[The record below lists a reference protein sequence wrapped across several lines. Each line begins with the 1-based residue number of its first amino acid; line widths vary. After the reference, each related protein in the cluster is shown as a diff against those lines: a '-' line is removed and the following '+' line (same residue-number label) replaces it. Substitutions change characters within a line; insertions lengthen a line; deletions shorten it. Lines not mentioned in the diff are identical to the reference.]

1 MFDSGL
7 GGLTVLRR
15 LLSLR
20 PGQPCIYL
28 ADTARVPYGGRSA
41 AEIRVIAA
49 EVTSYLKK
57 QGSQA
62 LLMACNTSNAI
73 ALDVAEATAGG
84 PVVGLIE
91 AVAKVVRASRVGVLA
106 TPATAGSGAYG
117 KAFRAANTQITVVE
131 VGCPFFV
138 PAIERHD
145 LGSGALI
152 EAAKNYLEPLLA
164 AEVETIVLGCTH
176 YPLLEPLLQ
185 QLLPSH
191 IELVDP
197 AIAAVDVLCE
207 MLPAPVPLPHGA
219 DAFSGCRFL
228 VTGDPEPFAAGL
240 EHWLGASQKVEWVKL
255 QQAG

>member
-176 YPLLEPLLQ
+176 
-185 QLLPSH
+185 
-191 IELVDP
+191 P

-207 MLPAPVPLPHGA
+207 ILPAPLPLPHGA